1 MIDIVKVKTEL
12 DNANKLIEIAKK
24 TKEDA
29 IKAKTESETRVEMSK
44 QELKKLGV
52 EPEKAT
58 EEMGRLEN
66 EIETLLNELK
76 DNIPMD
82 LLRELKRI

>member
-44 QELKKLGV
+44 QELQKLGV
-52 EPEKAT
+52 EPENAT
-58 EEMGRLEN
+58 EEMGRLEK
-66 EIETLLNELK
+66 EIETLLGELK

>member
-44 QELKKLGV
+44 QELQKLGV

-58 EEMGRLEN
+58 EEMGRLEK
-66 EIETLLNELK
+66 EIETLLSELK